1 MFDGY
6 RIIFWGIFF
15 VTFHINLG
23 RIPMLPIFVG
33 YLMVSRG
40 IGHLIEETNSKHF
53 EKARGAAFWLT
64 LLGVVSFL
72 FLWTPYQ
79 SGLFSYFS
87 VVFSVLELFLIS
99 NLLEGSIEYLHGKG
113 CSNLVN
119 DYRAEQKSYTIL
131 QTIFILS
138 SVVVI
143 TIADATISFVVILFG
158 LFLRIWFMAM
168 LGRLKRIEE
177 EPAGGGTQPKEPEP
191 GVGSSPLAD
200 RYGPGTENWEDEG
213 QRSEDQD
220 AGSSYAGK
228 TKDGEYNT
236 VFHEENDW

>member
-23 RIPMLPIFVG
+23 SIPILPTFVG
-33 YLMVSRG
+33 YIMVSRG

-53 EKARGAAFWLT
+53 EKARGVAFWLT

-87 VVFSVLELFLIS
+87 VVFSVLELSLVSYI
-99 NLLEGSIEYLHGKG
+99 LEGGIEYLHGKG
-113 CSNLVN
+113 RSNLVN

-131 QTIFILS
+131 QTIFIIS
-138 SVVVI
+138 SVVAI

-168 LGRLKRIEE
+168 LGRLKRNQE
-177 EPAGGGTQPKEPEP
+177 EPAGGGTLPKEPEP

-200 RYGPGTENWEDEG
+200 RYESDTENWKEEG
-213 QRSEDQD
+213 HRSGELD
-220 AGSSYAGK
+220 AGSSYGGK
-228 TKDGEYNT
+228 AEDGEYTT
-236 VFHEENDW
+236 VFQDEND